1 MENDY
6 LIRQIQEITR
16 VLANAVFHK
25 EDTLTGIIDEQG
37 EVSEEGL
44 LDYVLHGMVLDGRI
58 NEAENLLFEKVRTAR
73 KKAYLEAAVNFYG
86 ELAALDGQTLR
97 QCNYTRAEI
106 AEGLQ
111 SIAKLYGITDGEDG
125 SPSILRGH

>member
-1 MENDY
+1 M
-6 LIRQIQEITR
+6 
-16 VLANAVFHK
+16 
-25 EDTLTGIIDEQG
+25 
-37 EVSEEGL
+37 
-44 LDYVLHGMVLDGRI
+44 
-58 NEAENLLFEKVRTAR
+58 RTAR